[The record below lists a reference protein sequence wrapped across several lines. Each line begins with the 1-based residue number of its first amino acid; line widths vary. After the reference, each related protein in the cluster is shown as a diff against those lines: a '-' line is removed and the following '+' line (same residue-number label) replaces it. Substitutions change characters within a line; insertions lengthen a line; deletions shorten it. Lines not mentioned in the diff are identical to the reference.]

1 MRIRESGLE
10 KIRIRDGK
18 FGSGIR
24 DKHSGSAATL
34 KETLICCCC
43 VCRVVDALREHL
55 GVPPS
60 LRVCFALEV
69 ARLQL
74 TLLLFGRQSIT
85 CDRNCEG
92 GLSWM
97 SS

>member
-1 MRIRESGLE
+1 M
-10 KIRIRDGK
+10 
-18 FGSGIR
+18 
-24 DKHSGSAATL
+24 
-34 KETLICCCC
+34 
-43 VCRVVDALREHL
+43 DALREHL

-92 GLSWM
+92 GLPEKKVY
-97 SS
+97 

>member
-1 MRIRESGLE
+1 M
-10 KIRIRDGK
+10 
-18 FGSGIR
+18 
-24 DKHSGSAATL
+24 
-34 KETLICCCC
+34 
-43 VCRVVDALREHL
+43 DALREHL

-92 GLSWM
+92 GLPGKKGLLKICLGCRSNFL
-97 SS
+97 SFPI

>member
-1 MRIRESGLE
+1 MNIPYPQ
-10 KIRIRDGK
+10 
-18 FGSGIR
+18 
-24 DKHSGSAATL
+24 ATL
-34 KETLICCCC
+34 KETLSCCC
-43 VCRVVDALREHL
+43 VCRVMDALREHL

-92 GLSWM
+92 GLPGKKRFIKNLSWM
-97 SS
+97 S